1 MKGAIIIEGHI
12 QGLANT
18 RSLGKIGVPVIVID
32 TRNTCIARFSKYCH
46 RFYICPDYDADAL
59 ADFLEQLAAKLKLS
73 GWMIFPSNDHAV
85 LTIARNRE
93 RLGKHYHWVG
103 PDHETATRIYDKLEL
118 TKLANSLDIP
128 VPRTFAP
135 GSVLL
140 EHLSFPCIVKGRL
153 GLTFYKTF
161 GSKALICNNLNELNR
176 ILNHPEIRTNPGLSM
191 IQEII
196 SSEKPHHTISVA
208 TFSAH
213 GDVKAWWMGQKLR
226 EHPWK
231 FGTAT
236 LTESVLIEEL
246 KPYTQALMQALNYTG
261 VAETEFLYDAAASKY
276 KLIEINAR
284 TWLWSGHAAAC
295 GVDFVALAWQFK
307 MDEEMKWP
315 VDYVQ
320 GLKWRNFYT
329 DLVYGIKAIIQNK
342 TNLATWLQQTKG
354 KKVYAVWHRNDPLP
368 FLALTALLPFIALQR
383 ANP

>member
-18 RSLGKIGVPVIVID
+18 RSLGKMGVPVIVID
-32 TRNTCIARFSKYCH
+32 TRSNCIARFSRFCR
-46 RFYICPDYDADAL
+46 RFYTCPNYDTDAL
-59 ADFLEQLAAKLKLS
+59 ADFLELLATKHELS

-85 LTIARNRE
+85 MTLARNRE
-93 RLGKHYHWVG
+93 RLGKHYRWVG
-103 PDHETATRIYDKLEL
+103 PDHETAHRIYDKLVL
-118 TKLANSLDIP
+118 TNLAASLSIP
-128 VPRTFAP
+128 VPLTFAA
-135 GSVLL
+135 GSPPP

-153 GLTFYKTF
+153 GLTFYKTL

-176 ILNHPEIRTNPGLSM
+176 ILSHQAIRSSPELAM

-196 SSEKPHHTISVA
+196 PSQDPHYTISVA

-213 GDVKAWWMGQKLR
+213 GEVKAWWMGQKLR

-236 LTESVLIEEL
+236 LTESVLIEDL
-246 KPYTQALMQALNYTG
+246 KPYTQALMRALNYTG
-261 VAETEFLYDAAASKY
+261 VAETEFLYDAARRTY

-295 GVDFVALAWQFK
+295 GVDFAALACHF
-307 MDEEMKWP
+307 MRDEQVKWP
-315 VDYVQ
+315 VDYVL

-329 DLVYGIKAIIQNK
+329 DLVYGIQAIIQGK
-342 TNLATWLQQTKG
+342 TNPATWLKQTKG
-354 KKVYAVWHRNDPLP
+354 KKTSAVWHKRDPLP
-368 FLALTALLPFIALQR
+368 FLALTAMLPIIALQR
-383 ANP
+383 TNP